1 MFSACNIDCGV
12 EVFVLVNMEGVSYT
26 LFDGV
31 ELCDEPIEKI
41 ISFVVGFSDR
51 KFVYVVTPNVDHFY
65 RLGMSGDDAFK
76 RAYAHADLRVCDSR
90 IVKKLSVLESKPV
103 INVVPGSDLT
113 LRLLT
118 SSWARTAKILVV
130 GPELED
136 VELVKRKFSLNNVI
150 SCSPPMGFIKSEEE
164 VAKCIDAVVSSSADL
179 VLLAVGSP
187 QQEIL
192 AYQIK
197 MITLGVKDQGG
208 VILCVGASWDFLSG
222 KAARAPRIM
231 QVLHLEWLH
240 RAGSNPRRLIPRYW
254 NNFVWLLSYIHRCM
268 GLKSSR
274 G

>member
-1 MFSACNIDCGV
+1 MDFKFGV
-12 EVFVLVNMEGVSYT
+12 VMVVGTDGMNYT

-41 ISFVVGFSDR
+41 ISVVVGFSGHE
-51 KFVYVVTPNVDHFY
+51 FVYVVTPNVDHFY
-65 RLGMSGDDAFK
+65 RLGLSGSDDFK
-76 RAYAHADLRVCDSR
+76 RAYASADLRVCDSR
-90 IVKKLSVLESKPV
+90 IVKKLSVLESKPI

-113 LRLLT
+113 MRLLA

-130 GPELED
+130 GPELKD

-150 SCSPPMGFIKSEEE
+150 SCSPPMGFIKSEAE
-164 VAKCIDAVVSSSADL
+164 VAKCIDAVVSSSAAL

-197 MITLGVKDQGG
+197 MATLGVKDQGG

-254 NNFVWLLSYIHRCM
+254 SNFVWLLSYTYRCM
-268 GLKSSR
+268 DLKKSR

>member
-1 MFSACNIDCGV
+1 ML
-12 EVFVLVNMEGVSYT
+12 ENMEGVSYA

-31 ELCDEPIEKI
+31 ELCDESIEKI
-41 ISFVVGFSDR
+41 ISIVVGFAGPG
-51 KFVYVVTPNVDHFY
+51 FAYVVTPNVDHFY
-65 RLGMSGDDAFK
+65 RLGLSGGDDFK
-76 RAYAHADLRVCDSR
+76 RAYANADLRVCDSR
-90 IVKKLSVLESKPV
+90 IVKKLSVLESKPI

-113 LRLLT
+113 MRLLA

-136 VELVKRKFSLNNVI
+136 VELVKRKFALNNVI

-164 VAKCIDAVVSSSADL
+164 VARCIDAVVSSSADL
-179 VLLAVGSP
+179 VFLAVGSP

-192 AYQIK
+192 ACQIK
-197 MITLGVKDQGG
+197 VTTLGVKDQGG

-240 RAGSNPRRLIPRYW
+240 RACSNPKRLIPRYW
-254 NNFVWLLSYIHRCM
+254 SNFIWLLSYIYRRM
-268 GLKSSR
+268 GLKNSR
-274 G
+274 D